1 MFCFENLSLIPS
13 PKQNKPP
20 LLFMLGKWGGMGLL
34 VAAEV
39 EVKYEIG
46 VVANTQKNTRWEPAT
61 GVGVH
66 LQFSYIEA
74 WGKRMAITLK
84 SAYLGSIVSSRS
96 AFLLKEPCIKN
107 PDSVESRWLL
117 LVHNCL

>member
-13 PKQNKPP
+13 PKQNKPL
-20 LLFMLGKWGGMGLL
+20 LLFMLGKWGGMELL

-61 GVGVH
+61 GVYTYN
-66 LQFSYIEA
+66 FS
-74 WGKRMAITLK
+74 TLK
-84 SAYLGSIVSSRS
+84 LGARGW
-96 AFLLKEPCIKN
+96 P
-107 PDSVESRWLL
+107 
-117 LVHNCL
+117 